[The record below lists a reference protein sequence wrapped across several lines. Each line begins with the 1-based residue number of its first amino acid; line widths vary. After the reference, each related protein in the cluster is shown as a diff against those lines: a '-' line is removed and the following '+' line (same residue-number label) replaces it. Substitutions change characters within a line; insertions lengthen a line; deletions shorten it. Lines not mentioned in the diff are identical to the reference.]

1 MIPAR
6 SQGVVA
12 IWRHPFL
19 PLIVLLLLLPHLITQ
34 ARATVTLATEI
45 LIFILLGLGFNILL
59 GYTGLVSFGHGAYF
73 GLAAYAGSLAQIHLT
88 GGVGLPI
95 LAGLLFGTAM
105 GAVVGFLIMR
115 KRGVYF
121 ALLTLAFTQMFF
133 YIVYRW
139 TAVTGGESGLGG
151 VQRPAI
157 GIPGIGL
164 LNLDNALVYYHFVL
178 VVVLLGAYLI
188 WRIVHS
194 PFGRVLEAIRENEQ
208 RAIFVGYNTKAY
220 KFTAFVLS
228 CAATSLA
235 GILYALLIRFVYP
248 ETVHVNF
255 SGEVLAM
262 TVVGGMRHFLG
273 PAVGA
278 GFFIFFRDFLSAY
291 TENWLVF
298 FGALFMLFILLSPEG
313 ISGLV
318 ERLAVLL
325 GVGGRG
331 SSRSIPPRLAADTE
345 PSRLV
350 TTAATPTGGSPAQ
363 VAAPVL
369 VCRGVQ
375 KRFGALRAVD
385 GVDLTVEGGELRSII
400 GPNGAGKTTLFNCVT
415 AFFSAEGGRV
425 TFGDRDIT
433 NLPAHMLVRQGL
445 ARSFQIISLFHTL
458 PVFENVRIAVQARS
472 RYRFSLFAWADDL
485 TAINAETWQ
494 VLEDLG
500 LADKAAMPANS
511 LSHGDQRLLEI
522 GIALATRPRLIL
534 LDEPL
539 AGLSAGERTR
549 IAGLIRRLAGQIT
562 VVLIEHDIDRV
573 LALSDTISV
582 LHQGRLIAEGT
593 PEEIQRNPEVQA
605 AYLGGL
611 RTTPPTVTRPAA
623 EARTPLLA
631 LERIDTYYGKSH
643 ILRRVSLEVLPG
655 EVVALLG
662 RNGAGKTTTL
672 MSIMGAVP
680 PSAGMVRFR
689 GEAIRGRPPE
699 QISRLGLGLVPQGRR
714 IFPNLS
720 VLENLSLAAHP
731 RANGGWTTDRVFELF
746 PALGAL
752 KASRGDQLS
761 GGERQMLAIGRALMS
776 NADLLLLDEP
786 FEGLAP
792 AVIEVVVRAL
802 EELRKHATLLLVEQN
817 AQLALALADR
827 AYVLSNGAV
836 EYSGAASHLAGNLDL
851 RVKLLGV

>member
-1 MIPAR
+1 VIPAR
-6 SQGVVA
+6 SQGLAA
-12 IWRHPFL
+12 IWRHPFM

-157 GIPGIGL
+157 RIPGLGL
-164 LNLDNALVYYHFVL
+164 LNLENALVYYHFVL
-178 VVVLLGAYLI
+178 VVVLIGAYLI

-208 RAIFVGYNTKAY
+208 RAIFVGYNTQAY

-255 SGEVLAM
+255 SGEILAM
-262 TVVGGMRHFLG
+262 TVVGGMRHFMG

-318 ERLAVLL
+318 ERLAAWL
-325 GVGGRG
+325 GFGGMG
-331 SSRSIPPRLAADTE
+331 SSRTIPPRLAAIPE
-345 PSRLV
+345 PSRLMA
-350 TTAATPTGGSPAQ
+350 TAATPAGGNPAQ
-363 VAAPVL
+363 AAGPVL
-369 VCRGVQ
+369 ACHGVQ

-385 GVDLTVEGGELRSII
+385 GVDLTVPGGELRSII

-415 AFFSAEGGRV
+415 AFFPGDGGRV
-425 TFGDRDIT
+425 TFGGRDIT
-433 NLPAHMLVRQGL
+433 NLPAHALVRKGL
-445 ARSFQIISLFHTL
+445 ARSFQIISLFHTS

-485 TAINAETWQ
+485 TEINAETWQ

-500 LADKAAMPANS
+500 LTDKAAVPANS

-539 AGLSAGERTR
+539 AGLSAAERTR

-593 PEEIQRNPEVQA
+593 PEEIRQNPEVQA

-611 RTTPPTVTRPAA
+611 RAVPPAASRPAA
-623 EARTPLLA
+623 AADPILA
-631 LERIDTYYGKSH
+631 LEKMDTYYGKSH
-643 ILRRVSLEVLPG
+643 ILRKVSLAVRPG

-680 PSAGMVRFR
+680 PAGGVVRFR
-689 GEAIRGRPPE
+689 GEAISGRLPE
-699 QISRLGLGLVPQGRR
+699 QISRLGIGLVPQGRR
-714 IFPNLS
+714 IFPNLT

-731 RANGGWTTDRVFELF
+731 RTDGGWTAARVFELF
-746 PALGAL
+746 PALGVL

-792 AVIEVVVRAL
+792 SVIEVVVRAL

-817 AQLALALADR
+817 AQLALGLADR
-827 AYVLSNGAV
+827 AYILSNGAV
-836 EYSGAASHLAGNLDL
+836 EYTGPAGELAGNLDL

>member
-1 MIPAR
+1 VNAAR
-6 SQGVVA
+6 SQGLDA
-12 IWRHPFL
+12 IWRHPFT
-19 PLIVLLLLLPHLITQ
+19 PLILLLLLLPHVITQ

-73 GLAAYAGSLAQIHLT
+73 GLAAYAGSLVQIHLT

-95 LAGLLFGTAM
+95 LSGLLFGTAM
-105 GAVVGFLIMR
+105 GAVIGFLIMR

-133 YIVYRW
+133 FIVYRW

-151 VQRPAI
+151 VQRPAV
-157 GIPGIGL
+157 GIPGLGL

-178 VVVLLGAYLI
+178 IAVLVAAYLT

-255 SGEVLAM
+255 SGEILAM
-262 TVVGGMRHFLG
+262 TVVGGMRHFMG

-278 GFFIFFRDFLSAY
+278 AFFVFFRDFLSAY

-298 FGALFMLFILLSPEG
+298 FGALFMLFILISPEG
-313 ISGLV
+313 ICGLV
-318 ERLAVLL
+318 ERIAELL
-325 GVGGRG
+325 GLGRG
-331 SSRSIPPRLAADTE
+331 AGGVAVPPRPAARTG
-345 PSRLV
+345 PAGPAGGGAGGLG
-350 TTAATPTGGSPAQ
+350 TGGEPA
-363 VAAPVL
+363 L

-385 GVDLTVEGGELRSII
+385 GVDLAVRSGELRSII

-415 AFFSAEGGRV
+415 AIFPTDGGRV
-425 TFGDRDIT
+425 TFGGADISR
-433 NLPAHMLVRQGL
+433 LPPHALVRRGL

-458 PVFENVRIAVQARS
+458 SVFENVRIAVQARS

-485 TAINAETWQ
+485 TAVNAEAWR

-539 AGLSAGERTR
+539 AGLSAEERTR

-611 RTTPPTVTRPAA
+611 RATPPRATRPAA
-623 EARTPLLA
+623 EARPPLLA
-631 LERIDTYYGKSH
+631 LERMDTYYGKSH
-643 ILRRVSLEVLPG
+643 ILRGVSLEVLAG

-680 PSAGMVRFR
+680 PSAGVVRFR
-689 GEAIRGRPPE
+689 GEAINGRPPE

-714 IFPNLS
+714 IFPNLT

-752 KASRGDQLS
+752 KASQGDQLS

-792 AVIEVVVRAL
+792 AVVEVVVRAL

-827 AYVLSNGAV
+827 VYVLSNGTV
-836 EYSGAASHLAGNLDL
+836 EHSGPAGELAGNLEL

>member
-1 MIPAR
+1 MSAGRSPGIP
-6 SQGVVA
+6 A
-12 IWRHPFL
+12 IWRHPFT
-19 PLIVLLLLLPHLITQ
+19 PLVILLLLLPHLITQ
-34 ARATVTLATEI
+34 VRATVTLATEI
-45 LIFILLGLGFNILL
+45 LVFILLGLGFNILL

-73 GLAAYAGSLAQIHLT
+73 GLAAYAGSLVQIHLT
-88 GGVGLPI
+88 GGVGWPI

-105 GAVVGFLIMR
+105 GAVIGFLIMR

-133 YIVYRW
+133 FIVYRW

-151 VQRPAI
+151 VQRPAVRL
-157 GIPGIGL
+157 PGLGH
-164 LNLDNALVYYHFVL
+164 LNLENALVYYHFVL
-178 VVVLLGAYLI
+178 VVVLVGAYLM

-255 SGEVLAM
+255 SGEILAM
-262 TVVGGMRHFLG
+262 TVVGGMRHFMG
-273 PAVGA
+273 PAIGA

-313 ISGLV
+313 ISGLT
-318 ERLAVLL
+318 ERLAALL
-325 GVGGRG
+325 GVSGKG
-331 SSRSIPPRLAADTE
+331 SSPSIPPRPAAH
-345 PSRLV
+345 PGPPHV
-350 TTAATPTGGSPAQ
+350 TGAPAHPAGRGPTP
-363 VAAPVL
+363 APDAVL

-385 GVDLTVEGGELRSII
+385 GVDLTVHGGELRSII

-415 AFFSAEGGRV
+415 AFFSSDGGRV
-425 TFGDRDIT
+425 TFGGLDIT
-433 NLPAHMLVRQGL
+433 NLPAHELARQGL

-472 RYRFSLFAWADDL
+472 RHRFSLFAWADDL
-485 TAINAETWQ
+485 TEINGETWL

-539 AGLSAGERTR
+539 AGLSAAERTR
-549 IAGLIRRLAGQIT
+549 IAGLIRRLAGQVT

-573 LALSDTISV
+573 LALSDTVSV

-593 PEEIQRNPEVQA
+593 PEEIQQNPEVQA

-611 RTTPPTVTRPAA
+611 RTAPPAVTRPAA
-623 EARTPLLA
+623 DAREPLLA
-631 LERIDTYYGKSH
+631 LERMDTYYGKSH
-643 ILRRVSLEVLPG
+643 ILRGVSLEVFPG
-655 EVVALLG
+655 ETVALLG

-672 MSIMGAVP
+672 LSIMGAVP
-680 PSAGMVRFR
+680 PGAGVVRFR
-689 GEAIRGRPPE
+689 GGAISGRPPE
-699 QISRLGLGLVPQGRR
+699 QISRLGIGLVPQGRR
-714 IFPNLS
+714 IFPNLT
-720 VLENLSLAAHP
+720 VLENLSLAARP
-731 RANGGWTTDRVFELF
+731 RVNGGWTRERVFELF

-817 AQLALALADR
+817 AQLALALAGR
-827 AYVLSNGAV
+827 AYILSNGAV
-836 EYSGAASHLAGNLDL
+836 EYAGPAAELAADLEL
-851 RVKLLGV
+851 RVRLLGV

>member
-1 MIPAR
+1 MSAAPSRGLAAV
-6 SQGVVA
+6 G
-12 IWRHPFL
+12 RHPFT
-19 PLIVLLLLLPHLITQ
+19 PLILLLLLLPHLITQ
-34 ARATVTLATEI
+34 VRATVTLATEI
-45 LIFILLGLGFNILL
+45 LIFILLGLGFNVLL

-73 GLAAYAGSLAQIHLT
+73 GLAAYAGSLVQIHLT

-95 LAGLLFGTAM
+95 LAGLLFGTGT
-105 GAVVGFLIMR
+105 GAVIGFLIMR

-133 YIVYRW
+133 FIVYRW

-151 VQRPAI
+151 VQRPAVR
-157 GIPGIGL
+157 IPGVGL
-164 LNLDNALVYYHFVL
+164 LNLGNAVVYYHFVL
-178 VVVLLGAYLI
+178 VVVLVGAYLI

-220 KFTAFVLS
+220 KFTAFVIS

-255 SGEVLAM
+255 SGEILAM

-291 TENWLVF
+291 TENWLVV

-313 ISGLV
+313 ICGLA
-318 ERLAVLL
+318 ERIAEWL
-325 GVGGRG
+325 GLGRG
-331 SSRSIPPRLAADTE
+331 ANYPAVPPRPAANPAPAGGPLGGAGGQAARQE
-345 PSRLV
+345 P
-350 TTAATPTGGSPAQ
+350 A
-363 VAAPVL
+363 L
-369 VCRGVQ
+369 VCRGLR
-375 KRFGALRAVD
+375 KGFGALRAVD
-385 GVDLTVEGGELRSII
+385 GVDLAVRGGALHSII

-415 AFFSAEGGRV
+415 ALFPTDGGQV
-425 TFGDRDIT
+425 TFEGADVTR
-433 NLPAHMLVRQGL
+433 LPPHALVRRGL
-445 ARSFQIISLFHTL
+445 ARSFQIISLFHSL

-472 RYRFSLFAWADDL
+472 RHRFSLVVWADDL
-485 TAINAETWQ
+485 ADINAETWQ
-494 VLEDLG
+494 LLDDLG
-500 LADKAAMPANS
+500 LAEKAAMPADS

-522 GIALATRPRLIL
+522 GIALATRPRLLL

-539 AGLSAGERTR
+539 AGLSAAERTR
-549 IAGLIRRLAGQIT
+549 IAALIRRLAGRIT

-573 LALSDTISV
+573 LALSDRLSV

-611 RTTPPTVTRPAA
+611 RATPPVAGVPAA
-623 EARTPLLA
+623 RGDTPLLSV
-631 LERIDTYYGKSH
+631 EGMHTYYGKSH
-643 ILRRVSLEVLPG
+643 ILRGVSLEVFPG
-655 EVVALLG
+655 EVAALLG
-662 RNGAGKTTTL
+662 RNGVGKTTTL
-672 MSIMGAVP
+672 MSIMGTVP
-680 PSAGMVRFR
+680 PESGRVRFR
-689 GEAIRGRPPE
+689 GELISRRPPE
-699 QISRLGLGLVPQGRR
+699 QIARLGIALVPQGRR
-714 IFPNLS
+714 IFPNLT
-720 VLENLSLAAHP
+720 VWENLALAA
-731 RANGGWTTDRVFELF
+731 RARGEGGWSADRVFDLF
-746 PALGAL
+746 PALRTL
-752 KASRGDQLS
+752 RASRGDQLS
-761 GGERQMLAIGRALMS
+761 GGERQMLAIGRALMT

-802 EELRKHATLLLVEQN
+802 EQLRKHATLLLVEQN
-817 AQLALALADR
+817 AQLALNLADR
-827 AYVLSNGAV
+827 VYVLGNGVV
-836 EYSGAASHLAGNLDL
+836 EYSGPASDLAQNLDL

>member
-1 MIPAR
+1 MNAAR
-6 SQGVVA
+6 SQGLAA
-12 IWRHPFL
+12 IWRHPFS
-19 PLIVLLLLLPHLITQ
+19 PLIVLLLLLPHVITQ

-59 GYTGLVSFGHGAYF
+59 GYSGLVSFGHGAYF
-73 GLAAYAGSLAQIHLT
+73 GLAAYAGSLVQIHLT

-105 GAVVGFLIMR
+105 GAVIGFLIMR

-133 YIVYRW
+133 FIVYRW

-151 VQRPAI
+151 VQRPAVR
-157 GIPGIGL
+157 IPGLGL

-178 VVVLLGAYLI
+178 IAVLVAAYLI

-220 KFTAFVLS
+220 RFTAFVLS
-228 CAATSLA
+228 CFATSLA

-255 SGEVLAM
+255 SGEILAM
-262 TVVGGMRHFLG
+262 TVVGGMRHFMG
-273 PAVGA
+273 PAIGA

-318 ERLAVLL
+318 ERLAAWL
-325 GVGGRG
+325 GVSGKGG
-331 SSRSIPPRLAADTE
+331 SPSIPPRPAPDPGPSSLKAAVGNPAGRD
-345 PSRLV
+345 PSH
-350 TTAATPTGGSPAQ
+350 AGD
-363 VAAPVL
+363 PVL

-385 GVDLTVEGGELRSII
+385 GVDLMVNGGELRSII

-415 AFFSAEGGRV
+415 AFFSADGGRV
-425 TFGDRDIT
+425 TFGSLDIT
-433 NLPAHMLVRQGL
+433 NLPAHELVRRGL

-472 RYRFSLFAWADDL
+472 PYRFSLFAWADDL
-485 TAINAETWQ
+485 TELNAETWQ

-593 PEEIQRNPEVQA
+593 PEEIQRNPKVQA

-611 RTTPPTVTRPAA
+611 RATPPARTRASA

-631 LERIDTYYGKSH
+631 LEKLDTYYGKSH
-643 ILRRVSLEVLPG
+643 ILRGVSLEVLPG

-680 PSAGMVRFR
+680 PGAGIVRFR
-689 GEAIRGRPPE
+689 GEIITGRPPE
-699 QISRLGLGLVPQGRR
+699 QISRRGIGLVPQGRR

-720 VLENLSLAAHP
+720 VLENLALAAHP
-731 RANGGWTTDRVFELF
+731 RADGGWTTERVFGLF

-752 KASRGDQLS
+752 KASQGDQLS

-792 AVIEVVVRAL
+792 SVIEVVVRAL
-802 EELRKHATLLLVEQN
+802 EELGKHATLLLVEQN
-817 AQLALALADR
+817 AQLALGLADR
-827 AYVLSNGAV
+827 AYVLSNGIV
-836 EYSGAASHLAGNLDL
+836 EYSGPAGELAGNLDL

>member
-1 MIPAR
+1 MTGAR
-6 SQGVVA
+6 SQGIRA
-12 IWRHPFL
+12 FWRHPFP
-19 PLIVLLLLLPHLITQ
+19 PLILVLLLLPHVITQ
-34 ARATVTLATEI
+34 VRATVTLATEI

-73 GLAAYAGSLAQIHLT
+73 GLAAYAGSLVQIHLT
-88 GGVGLPI
+88 GGVGIPI
-95 LAGLLFGTAM
+95 LAGLVFGTAV
-105 GAVVGFLIMR
+105 GALIGFLIMR

-133 YIVYRW
+133 FIVYRW

-157 GIPGIGL
+157 RIPGLGL

-178 VVVLLGAYLI
+178 VVVMLGAYLI

-208 RAIFVGYNTKAY
+208 RAIFVGYNTKVY

-228 CAATSLA
+228 CGATSLA

-248 ETVHVNF
+248 ETVHVGF
-255 SGEVLAM
+255 SGEILAM

-273 PAVGA
+273 PVVGA

-313 ISGLV
+313 ICGLL
-318 ERLAVLL
+318 ERLWGAL
-325 GVGGRG
+325 GLGGRG
-331 SSRSIPPRLAADTE
+331 GGPPIPPRLVGNPASAIRQPEAA
-345 PSRLV
+345 
-350 TTAATPTGGSPAQ
+350 AAPGTSPAGDG
-363 VAAPVL
+363 APVL
-369 VCRGVQ
+369 VCQGVQ

-385 GVDLTVEGGELRSII
+385 GVDLTVRRGELRSII

-415 AFFSAEGGRV
+415 ALFPVTGGR
-425 TFGDRDIT
+425 TAFGGLDIT
-433 NLPAHMLVRQGL
+433 DLPPHALVRRGL

-458 PVFENVRIAVQARS
+458 SVFENIRIAVQARS
-472 RYRFSLFAWADDL
+472 RYRFSLFAWPDEL
-485 TAINAETWQ
+485 TDINDETWH
-494 VLEDLG
+494 LLDDLG
-500 LADKAAMPANS
+500 LADKAAMPATS

-539 AGLSAGERTR
+539 AGLSAAERTR
-549 IAGLIRRLAGQIT
+549 IAELIRGLTGQVT

-582 LHQGRLIAEGT
+582 LHQGRVIAEGS
-593 PEEIQRNPEVQA
+593 PQEIQRNPEVQA

-611 RTTPPTVTRPAA
+611 RATPAA
-623 EARTPLLA
+623 TARPVVAVGTPLLSV
-631 LERIDTYYGKSH
+631 EQMHTYYGKSH
-643 ILRRVSLEVLPG
+643 ILRGVSLEVFPG
-655 EVVALLG
+655 EVVTLLG
-662 RNGAGKTTTL
+662 RNGVGKTTTL

-680 PSAGMVRFR
+680 PGSGAVRFR
-689 GEAIRGRPPE
+689 GELISRRPPE
-699 QISRLGLGLVPQGRR
+699 AIARSGIGLVPQGRR
-714 IFPNLS
+714 IFPNLT
-720 VLENLSLAAHP
+720 VLENLALAAHR
-731 RANGGWTTDRVFELF
+731 RANGGWTTERVFELF
-746 PALGAL
+746 PALAAL
-752 KASRGDQLS
+752 RASRGDQLS
-761 GGERQMLAIGRALMS
+761 GGERQMLAIGRALMG

-792 AVIEVVVRAL
+792 TVIEVVVRAL
-802 EELRKHATLLLVEQN
+802 EALRRHTTLLLVEQN
-817 AQLALALADR
+817 AQLALTLADR
-827 AYVLSNGAV
+827 AYVLGNGAV
-836 EYSGAASHLAGNLDL
+836 EFAGPASQLAGNLEL
-851 RVKLLGV
+851 RVRLLGV

>member
-1 MIPAR
+1 VSAGR
-6 SQGVVA
+6 SQELRA
-12 IWRHPFL
+12 LWRHPFT
-19 PLIVLLLLLPHLITQ
+19 PLILLLLLLPHLITQ
-34 ARATVTLATEI
+34 VRATVTLATEI
-45 LIFILLGLGFNILL
+45 LIFILLGLGFNLLL

-73 GLAAYAGSLAQIHLT
+73 GLAAYAGSLVQIHLT

-95 LAGLLFGTAM
+95 LAGLLFGTAT

-133 YIVYRW
+133 YIVFRW
-139 TAVTGGESGLGG
+139 TNVTGGESGLGG
-151 VQRPAI
+151 VKRPAI
-157 GIPGIGL
+157 NLAALGV
-164 LNLDNALVYYHFVL
+164 LNLDSALVYYHLVLL
-178 VVVLLGAYLI
+178 VVVAGAYLI

-208 RAIFVGYNTKAY
+208 RASFVGYNTKAY

-255 SGEVLAM
+255 SGEILAM

-273 PAVGA
+273 PAVGGA
-278 GFFIFFRDFLSAY
+278 FFVFFRDFLSAY

-313 ISGLV
+313 ICGLV
-318 ERLAVLL
+318 ERLAGLL
-325 GVGGRG
+325 GFGAEAGKPV
-331 SSRSIPPRLAADTE
+331 IPPRPTRNAGPAG
-345 PSRLV
+345 PPV
-350 TTAATPTGGSPAQ
+350 AATAPGGPDPVSAGS
-363 VAAPVL
+363 PVL
-369 VCRGVQ
+369 VCQGLQ

-385 GVDLTVEGGELRSII
+385 GVDLTVRRGELRSVI

-415 AFFSAEGGRV
+415 TLFPVDDGRAIFGGV
-425 TFGDRDIT
+425 DIT
-433 NLPAHMLVRQGL
+433 NRLPHHLVRRGL
-445 ARSFQIISLFHTL
+445 ARSFQIISLFQAL
-458 PVFENVRIAVQARS
+458 PVFENVRIAVQART

-485 TAINAETWQ
+485 AEINAETWQ
-494 VLEDLG
+494 FLDDLG
-500 LADKAAMPANS
+500 LSAKADMPANS

-522 GIALATRPRLIL
+522 GIALATRPTLLL

-549 IAGLIRRLAGQIT
+549 VAELIRRLAGQIT

-573 LALSDTISV
+573 LALSDSITV
-582 LHQGRLIAEGT
+582 LHQGRVIAEGS
-593 PEEIQRNPEVQA
+593 PAEIQQNPEVQA

-611 RTTPPTVTRPAA
+611 RPAA
-623 EARTPLLA
+623 APAARPVPRGGEPLLEV
-631 LERIDTYYGKSH
+631 ERINTAYGKSH
-643 ILRRVSLEVLPG
+643 ILREVSLHVFPG

-672 MSIMGAVP
+672 ASIMGAVP
-680 PSAGMVRFR
+680 PRSGVVRFR
-689 GEAIRGRPPE
+689 GEAITRRPPE
-699 QISRLGLGLVPQGRR
+699 EIARLGIGLVPQGRR
-714 IFPNLS
+714 IFPNLT
-720 VLENLSLAAHP
+720 VLENLELAARP
-731 RANGGWTTDRVFELF
+731 RANGGWTAGRVFELF
-746 PALGAL
+746 PALGTL
-752 KASRGDQLS
+752 RASRGDQLS
-761 GGERQMLAIGRALMS
+761 GGERQMLAVGRALMG

-792 AVIEVVVRAL
+792 TVIEVVVRAL

-817 AQLALALADR
+817 AQLALGLADR

-836 EYSGAASHLAGNLDL
+836 EFRGPAAELATDLDL

>member
-1 MIPAR
+1 MP
-6 SQGVVA
+6 A
-12 IWRHPFL
+12 IWRHPFI
-19 PLIVLLLLLPHLITQ
+19 PLTVLLLLLPHLITQ
-34 ARATVTLATEI
+34 VRATVTLATEI

-73 GLAAYAGSLAQIHLT
+73 GLAAYAGSLVQIHLA

-95 LAGLLFGTAM
+95 LAGLLFGTGM
-105 GAVVGFLIMR
+105 GAAIGFLIMR

-133 YIVYRW
+133 FIVYRW
-139 TAVTGGESGLGG
+139 TSVTGGESGLGG
-151 VQRPAI
+151 VQRPAVSL
-157 GIPGIGL
+157 PALGL
-164 LNLDNALVYYHFVL
+164 LNLDHALVYYHFVL
-178 VVVLLGAYLI
+178 VVVLGGAYLI

-255 SGEVLAM
+255 SGEILAM
-262 TVVGGMRHFLG
+262 TVVGGMRHFMG
-273 PAVGA
+273 PAIGA
-278 GFFIFFRDFLSAY
+278 GFFIFFRDYLSAY

-298 FGALFMLFILLSPEG
+298 FGALFMVFILLSPEG

-318 ERLAVLL
+318 ERLAAML
-325 GVGGRG
+325 GVGGKG
-331 SSRSIPPRLAADTE
+331 RSHAIPPRPAVNSGSSHLTAAPAKMGGGGPTQAAD
-345 PSRLV
+345 
-350 TTAATPTGGSPAQ
+350 A
-363 VAAPVL
+363 VL
-369 VCRGVQ
+369 VCRSVQ

-385 GVDLTVEGGELRSII
+385 GVNLAVRAGELRSII

-415 AFFSAEGGRV
+415 AFFPTDGGQV
-425 TFGDRDIT
+425 TFGKMDIT
-433 NLPAHMLVRQGL
+433 NLPAHEMVRRGL

-472 RYRFSLFAWADDL
+472 RHRFSLFAWADDL
-485 TAINAETWQ
+485 TDLNVETWRL
-494 VLEDLG
+494 LEDLG
-500 LADKAAMPANS
+500 LADKGAMPANS

-522 GIALATRPRLIL
+522 AIALATRPNLIL

-539 AGLSAGERTR
+539 AGLSAAERTR
-549 IAGLIRRLAGQIT
+549 IADLIRRLAGQIT

-593 PEEIQRNPEVQA
+593 PEEIQQNGEVQA

-611 RTTPPTVTRPAA
+611 RTAPPAMTRKTLD
-623 EARTPLLA
+623 AREPLLA
-631 LERIDTYYGKSH
+631 LERMDTYYGKSH
-643 ILRRVSLEVLPG
+643 ILRGVSLEVLPE

-680 PSAGMVRFR
+680 PGSGVVRFR
-689 GEAIRGRPPE
+689 GETISGRPPE
-699 QISRLGLGLVPQGRR
+699 EISRLGIGLVPQGRR
-714 IFPNLS
+714 IFPNLT
-720 VLENLSLAAHP
+720 VLENLNLAAHP
-731 RANGGWTTDRVFELF
+731 RVNGGWTTDRVFGLF
-746 PALGAL
+746 PALGGL
-752 KASRGDQLS
+752 RASRGDQLS

-827 AYVLSNGAV
+827 AYILSNGAV
-836 EYSGAASHLAGNLDL
+836 EYAGPATELAANLEL
-851 RVKLLGV
+851 RVRLLGV